1 MRSIHLLPGPG
12 TPKAELNPACPE
24 RSRRERSE
32 PCCFC
37 SVRRP
42 SSASGHEIYR
52 KLNQPVRGTALAS
65 CLFGKVPAFH
75 DDRLVSPVGTDCILH
90 DFLNS
95 PQHLLCA
102 RIIGAQF
109 FLSVLRSLERLR
121 VCQNLPHLPA
131 QFPPMRDVLFLRRI
145 EPIFPAAAGR
155 ELPVIFQPS
164 GSFAGGT
171 VHGPPF

>member
-32 PCCFC
+32 PCCVC
-37 SVRRP
+37 SGRRHF
-42 SSASGHEIYR
+42 SASDPEIYR

-65 CLFGKVPAFH
+65 CLFGKVAAFH

-109 FLSVLRSLERLR
+109 FLSVLRSLARLR
-121 VCQNLPHLPA
+121 VCQNLPHLPEE
-131 QFPPMRDVLFLRRI
+131 FPPMRDVLFLRRI
-145 EPIFPAAAGR
+145 ESIFPAAAV
-155 ELPVIFQPS
+155 LDVHVILHHT
-164 GSFAGGT
+164 GSSPRAT
-171 VHGPPF
+171 VRAAPL

>member
-37 SVRRP
+37 SGRRP
-42 SSASGHEIYR
+42 FSASDPEIYR

-75 DDRLVSPVGTDCILH
+75 ADRLVSPLVRHSILH
-90 DFLNS
+90 VFCSSARQFLYCPIVVADF
-95 PQHLLCA
+95 
-102 RIIGAQF
+102 
-109 FLSVLRSLERLR
+109 
-121 VCQNLPHLPA
+121 
-131 QFPPMRDVLFLRRI
+131 
-145 EPIFPAAAGR
+145 
-155 ELPVIFQPS
+155 
-164 GSFAGGT
+164 FA
-171 VHGPPF
+171 H

>member
-1 MRSIHLLPGPG
+1 MRSIQLLPGPG

-37 SVRRP
+37 SGRRP
-42 SSASGHEIYR
+42 FSASDPEIYR

-95 PQHLLCA
+95 PQHLLKA
-102 RIIGAQF
+102 GT
-109 FLSVLRSLERLR
+109 
-121 VCQNLPHLPA
+121 LPNKQDASAVP
-131 QFPPMRDVLFLRRI
+131 R
-145 EPIFPAAAGR
+145 
-155 ELPVIFQPS
+155 
-164 GSFAGGT
+164 
-171 VHGPPF
+171 